1 MGFGFLP
8 PYPVLPNFL
17 LGSLVNKGQCLS
29 DYFLPHFDPEC
40 EKPPEMIQKIQ
51 GLLRFERLTLR

>member
-29 DYFLPHFDPEC
+29 DYFLPHFDPE
-40 EKPPEMIQKIQ
+40 
-51 GLLRFERLTLR
+51 